1 MKKITTLAAAIA
13 FAAAGSANAAITLS
27 NTGNS
32 SLVLSVWDN
41 VAQESY
47 IRDLGYNMLD
57 FIPSAVTPATGMTVN
72 FSADPVFSSLFGNNN
87 AADIFWNVTAADAA
101 GTGATLGRQII
112 STASLGADAGSFS
125 ISNTGITNSANQF
138 TTFFNNANNQPSPDS
153 TTCGTSVSC
162 FSTDSGDLQFA
173 GIKSGLP
180 IWGASWGG
188 LSGTLNSTGNLGD
201 SLGFYSFVTNTGL
214 GFSQGDKARFENA
227 SGLASFTLAADG
239 SMIYS
244 IAGDVVVP
252 PAVPIPAAAWLLGS
266 GLMGLVGVARRSAV
280 K

>member
-1 MKKITTLAAAIA
+1 MMKIKTLAAAIA
-13 FAAAGSANAAITLS
+13 FAAAGSANAAIELS

-57 FIPSAVTPATGMTVN
+57 FIPSAVTPATGLSIN

-112 STASLGADAGSFS
+112 STATLGADASSFS
-125 ISNTGITNSANQF
+125 VSNTGITNAANVF
-138 TTFFNNANNQPSPDS
+138 TTFFNTANTQPSPDS
-153 TTCGTSVSC
+153 TTCATSASC
-162 FSTDSGDLQFA
+162 YSTDAGDLQYT
-173 GIKSGLP
+173 GDT
-180 IWGASWGG
+180 SWGPSWAQ
-188 LSGTLNSTGNLGD
+188 LLTSLNSAGNLGD

-214 GFSQGDKARFENA
+214 GFSQADKARFENA

-239 SMIYS
+239 SMSYS
-244 IAGDVVVP
+244 IAGEVP
-252 PAVPIPAAAWLLGS
+252 SAVPVPAAAWLLGS